1 MQVAVVVL
9 HSNLG
14 KSERSECWS
23 CPAKPSQSEEDGVE
37 AVLLL
42 PRVLAVLGT
51 GRQLGRAGR
60 LRNLLH
66 HLLQPDLGHS
76 LLGHL

>member
-23 CPAKPSQSEEDGVE
+23 SPAKRSQSEEDGVE

-42 PRVLAVLGT
+42 PRVLALLG
-51 GRQLGRAGR
+51 AGR
-60 LRNLLH
+60 R
-66 HLLQPDLGHS
+66 LQPDRHHGLPLLLQWILGR
-76 LLGHL
+76 LEN

>member
-23 CPAKPSQSEEDGVE
+23 CPAQQSEDGVE

-42 PRVLAVLGT
+42 PRVLALLG
-51 GRQLGRAGR
+51 AGR
-60 LRNLLH
+60 R
-66 HLLQPDLGHS
+66 LQPDRHHGLPLLLQWILGR
-76 LLGHL
+76 LEN

>member
-1 MQVAVVVL
+1 MQVAVVL

-23 CPAKPSQSEEDGVE
+23 SSAQQSEEDGVE

-42 PRVLAVLGT
+42 PRVLALLG
-51 GRQLGRAGR
+51 AGR
-60 LRNLLH
+60 H
-66 HLLQPDLGHS
+66 LQPDRHHGLPLLLRWTNF
-76 LLGHL
+76 LLGRLEN